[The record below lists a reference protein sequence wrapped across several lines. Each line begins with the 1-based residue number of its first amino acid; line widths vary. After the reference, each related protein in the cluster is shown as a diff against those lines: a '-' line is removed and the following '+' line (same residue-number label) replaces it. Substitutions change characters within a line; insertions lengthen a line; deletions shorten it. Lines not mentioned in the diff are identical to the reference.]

1 LVDAKQFGTD
11 NAPEIAIKTEKDVN
25 FCNDLA
31 VFRTLI
37 THLPTIDPATV
48 CPIGRFFATMPP
60 MPSPKFSSLAL
71 TAALC
76 LAACGMPSHQTPAEH
91 KQAAEAMRNPDK
103 VYATVLQEATELQ
116 GKIVDGWFRGEDS
129 RSLKSGYRDCSA
141 ATKARFACDYARMIS
156 ENKEDMVNNW
166 KSYIPY
172 SKRADFARKW
182 WSDQEHSTDFVK
194 QNHWLQIVWLHEA
207 LIDSRPR
214 PRRRTR
220 YGGQIQRKRKQPS
233 SQFQRDESVEISST
247 YSKMPIGPVLSTQA
261 QQYFSVPTGAF
272 EDS

>member
-1 LVDAKQFGTD
+1 
-11 NAPEIAIKTEKDVN
+11 
-25 FCNDLA
+25 
-31 VFRTLI
+31 
-37 THLPTIDPATV
+37 
-48 CPIGRFFATMPP
+48 
-60 MPSPKFSSLAL
+60 
-71 TAALC
+71 
-76 LAACGMPSHQTPAEH
+76 
-91 KQAAEAMRNPDK
+91 MRNPDK

-207 LIDSRPR
+207 LMDGSELWWRALEKQFPGGIDS
-214 PRRRTR
+214 TAALAHDAEQDMV
-220 YGGQIQRKRKQPS
+220 GKFKENES
-233 SQFQRDESVEISST
+233 SPARS
-247 YSKMPIGPVLSTQA
+247 
-261 QQYFSVPTGAF
+261 FSEMSP
-272 EDS
+272 